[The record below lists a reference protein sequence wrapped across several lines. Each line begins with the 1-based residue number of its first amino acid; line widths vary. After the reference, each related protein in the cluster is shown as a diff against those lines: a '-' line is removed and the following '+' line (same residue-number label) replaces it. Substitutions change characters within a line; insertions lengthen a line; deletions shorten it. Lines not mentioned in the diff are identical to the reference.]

1 MGKFVFILLD
11 FVWFGAFVG
20 GLLIKVDGK
29 RGIGKLGS
37 RTRYIR
43 MDFSHAAHIFEG
55 GEESGQKRKGRERRR
70 SCVGSCLSE
79 R

>member
-1 MGKFVFILLD
+1 MGKFVFILFY

-20 GLLIKVDGK
+20 GLLIKVDGE

-37 RTRYIR
+37 PTRYIR

-55 GEESGQKRKGRERRR
+55 GGRVRAKEKGEGEEEKLCWQLP
-70 SCVGSCLSE
+70 V
-79 R
+79 